1 MSFQIDENEK
11 DRVAQEVNKA
21 LSEEYFPVQSQDG
34 RYELDLDDVF
44 VDDSKDPVQ
53 DNPGFITEARTEG
66 KSYDLPLKGRF
77 QLYKDGDKVDEHEGK
92 IGPYYP
98 KVDNLGTRIIGGKHY
113 QNKYQVRRSP
123 GIYPF
128 KKNGQPR
135 VEFNSKQGSSF
146 NMVVDNEGDG
156 TPTFDLQF
164 TGQNRKSVDRG
175 AYTMMKMFGVD
186 ENEIEDIMGDTYKYN
201 SKNLN
206 VGQSEEDA
214 SELDLTNDAK
224 RIYDTIVPDHKKDE
238 NDIDKESAS
247 FDEIANYTKN
257 FLEENPA
264 FDSVVNQQTIGQDN
278 EFFSPEVVR
287 DSTEKLVQTFNGQ
300 HQPAHRFNEKFRTL
314 HSLPTQ
320 MRENIIKDP
329 VLRGQFTRK
338 VDNGI
343 DELAKQDP
351 DDPSVT
357 DALGNIKDNLK
368 KKIQRAYTSSDLSTT
383 TETNNILDI
392 DHRSREVTLKGKGG
406 IQSEHAI
413 QPETIE
419 LHPSRIGMTDIV
431 NTQKS
436 NPGVTVPIANGATVG
451 EDGDIERRLY
461 DREQGEVRSVNSAEV
476 DSGNVGFPDEFD
488 IEKDDDGNI
497 LNMEPKSD
505 EIMAGVGDDVKTTN
519 EEDVRYVV
527 PQMSDVFSDSTN
539 FVPFLNHNSGP
550 RTIMGAR
557 QMGQAV
563 SLEDPDTPA
572 VDTVDSEGQSFS
584 KKLGEKFVPK
594 SDVSGTVS
602 RVTKDA
608 IHVEDESGD
617 EKQHPIFNDMPLNR
631 GGYINHEPEVEEGD
645 EVSEGDVLAKN
656 NYTDEEGKLA
666 IGKNLRTAYMPFNGF
681 NYEDAMVMSESGAQ
695 KLSSNHMYEK
705 VMEVRENDRM
715 GLDAYDSYLSDR
727 GDELSN
733 EARQKLD
740 SSGMI
745 REGETVEQGDIL
757 MAGVGVADMR
767 NEPGK
772 NEQLSQIFENIGLDD
787 EDRSVYWDKPFKGE
801 VTKVKDTPKEKRVY
815 VKSKEPMKEGDKI
828 SARDGGKGIVSKIVP
843 DNKMPQT
850 EDGRVPDV
858 LVDPHGVPSR
868 ANPGQIFELAAGK
881 LAKKKGEPYE
891 VENFGSRKDWEEL
904 KKELDEEDVDVKED
918 LYDPQTGRKIPDVAM
933 GHKYQAK
940 LVHKLDKK
948 FAARGINEGYDMDRQ
963 PTGGASMDNLTVHS
977 MIGHNARANMAEMSN
992 LKGTKNDDYWTDLA
1006 TNQFT
1011 NRKAEVPYS
1020 FKKFQGMMES
1030 LGVNIERDSD
1040 DLLQVMPLT
1049 DEEIENQSSGAVQS
1063 AQAYETYRKPG
1074 SRGRNALDPFD
1085 KGLFDPNLIG
1095 ESGKNRNHIELPEPV
1110 PNPTFTK
1117 GIQQTIERGLPASLD
1132 ETPRIHKSDGRD
1144 RPVRDV
1150 AQKDIE
1156 DIYKGDA
1163 SIEVDG
1169 KKYDGG
1175 DGLKE
1180 VLSMVDTE
1188 KTEEVV
1194 REKAENYMEGG
1205 DFQEQTAGDYKTAL
1219 RYFTNLNDNDI
1230 NPEDAFINEKIPVM
1244 RAEYRQPLVTSD
1256 GEIHNQPVNK
1266 LYAATIKGAGALKQA
1281 KDNVLPEET
1290 IKKRREGLLHDIGAL
1305 YGGAGYEPRG
1315 DFKARSIMDQLA
1327 GGGASAGTQY
1337 YKSGDDDG
1345 KGPKTGYVQKKV
1357 MKKQQE
1363 PSGRST
1369 IVPSGLKKYETTD
1382 ALGVDEVGMPEEM
1395 AWKTFEPWV
1404 RKRLT
1409 RELGSAADAADQFEN
1424 RTTRARQAL
1433 EEESKRRPVML
1444 NRAPSWW
1451 PYNVTAHDPKII
1463 EEDEDKENTEKAIRI
1478 PNMVVAPYQGGDF
1491 DGDSVSLDTFVT
1503 LKIEGEIW
1511 QGRLRDLITGIVGD
1525 VPEENYRL
1533 KFEDVQT
1540 LNQDGK
1546 WIDVNEITIHHTDK
1560 DTYEVETRSGYK
1572 VRVTSDHSL
1581 MVDGEEVRP
1590 ENLDV
1595 EEDVLDNTW
1604 DCPPVDNSLNSIMGL
1619 PAGND
1624 AGFIIG
1630 MMAGDGGYDSK
1641 NGRFYFA
1648 VSQDDIL
1655 DRIKGAVE
1663 RTGMG
1668 HLSVGDYYEGGFE
1681 GGMGRT
1687 AIVNNASLS
1696 KKASDIVSGNSL
1708 TKAISGK
1715 VLNAGLETI
1724 KGVVE
1729 GYISADGSVESTRS
1743 GSYLVRTWSRS
1754 EDLRDGISTLLWALQ
1769 IPHSKRYRRHN
1780 GDDNYI
1786 ISIGR
1791 DGIERMN
1798 DISIDLPGQKG
1809 EAINEAIYEYEHNRT
1824 YAKRT
1829 MPSSFRVESVKQVE
1843 HEDVVVDM
1851 TTEDDHVFCVG
1862 PGIIVHNT
1870 MSLHVPAEDEAIAEA
1885 ESLKPSRN
1893 LRAPGSKKLMAHPD
1907 HSQLMGLHDLSLT
1920 SGDHP
1925 LAKGE
1930 GEAKEFQDVAS
1941 IDDLVEKY
1949 NKDEIPVHQK
1959 VKIRDS
1965 KGDRDV
1971 WTPGWA
1977 MIDRSVRAGSNDNF
1991 GAEDI
1996 LDKMQTDHP
2005 GTEGSLESTTFDDT
2019 TLNDK
2024 FMESLMRHHPDEYA
2038 DVAHQL
2044 SMAGAKHAT
2053 NMGFTTGFDDIKPED
2068 DLAQRYY
2075 DGAEEKV
2082 EEMAQQVA
2090 EENGRDEP
2098 NEADRKEAM
2107 VNVFMSPKYE
2117 LNGSEYKGAIQAME
2131 DEIES
2136 RPGHNSMTRMMQVGS
2151 RGSSGQIRQ
2160 LLGTVGLPKDV
2171 QKDFINEPIKSS
2183 LNRGLKG
2190 GEYFLEQH
2198 GTIKGLRDRAVE
2210 TSKPGY
2216 LGKQIIASS
2225 QHQIITEK
2233 DCGTENGVEIP
2244 LHNDDGQLNM
2254 EELNG
2259 RVPAGE
2265 KEPLSG
2271 ERLSAMEREGTD
2283 SVEVRS
2289 PLTCEA
2295 ERGICQKC
2303 YGMTANG
2310 NVPEIGDNVG
2320 VRSGQSL
2327 LEASTKMT
2335 LKSFHCLHRNM
2346 TVWIRD
2352 DNGEVRMPTIEQ
2364 LWNEQSTKIH
2374 EVNGQKERKP
2384 DGDLEVWGEDGWIKA
2399 QTIMRHPQEEN
2410 TEMTL
2415 TRTQEGAFII
2425 SQDNHPHMAKD
2436 NKYVCPKCGKAL
2448 KCKSCETK
2456 MDNWYCRDGCVTK
2469 VDVSN
2474 DEPYNK
2480 VEPQEMDDRTHRGKI
2495 VDKPEPSDAE
2505 PPVENG
2511 WLAGMFVAEGSVRH
2525 VKEHWKPT
2533 DTTNIHPRSVQW
2545 SQSKQNEQ
2553 LRSRLISAIENEHG
2567 KVHFAGDDGKSITL
2581 DSTETA
2587 KLYNDFFNR
2596 YSENKGAPDN
2606 FAGYD
2611 EEWLCGFVAGVLD
2624 GDGTIKETK
2633 GYKQINLNTTSPL
2646 LVQQMLVIGRILNVP
2661 VRFRLTTNRA
2671 LTRNQGY
2678 VLTVE
2683 LVSEA
2688 SKIIRRTN
2696 RFNHLET
2703 KEDRYP
2709 KSLHPDVIDYVRS
2722 VYTESTP
2729 TVYDIETE
2737 KGTLAV
2743 NNMWTHN
2750 STGEVD
2756 KTEPSFERFQELVQL
2771 KTPQIKAS
2779 IAKGNPGEKFEVK
2792 EVNDIEAQ
2800 GEQIGTEVK
2809 YESKDTGNVTSTQ
2822 INNQHDIRDKVQPGN
2837 EFESGERFT
2846 NTGNYDIEEL
2856 RSARGIKDAQDYLT
2870 NQLHNIFG
2878 EIGGINRRAAE
2889 TAVRSMSDFGT
2900 IVDPGASD
2908 YAPGQKV
2915 RVGKIRA
2922 FNEEQDSEED
2932 KVNMKPQLHSMN
2944 KVPQLGDN
2952 WLAKLNFE
2960 DLKKHIRSAGIEGQG
2975 AEIHGTSPVASY
2987 MYGAELDKGDE
2998 EWQY

>member
-1 MSFQIDENEK
+1 
-11 DRVAQEVNKA
+11 
-21 LSEEYFPVQSQDG
+21 
-34 RYELDLDDVF
+34 
-44 VDDSKDPVQ
+44 
-53 DNPGFITEARTEG
+53 
-66 KSYDLPLKGRF
+66 
-77 QLYKDGDKVDEHEGK
+77 
-92 IGPYYP
+92 
-98 KVDNLGTRIIGGKHY
+98 
-113 QNKYQVRRSP
+113 
-123 GIYPF
+123 
-128 KKNGQPR
+128 
-135 VEFNSKQGSSF
+135 
-146 NMVVDNEGDG
+146 
-156 TPTFDLQF
+156 
-164 TGQNRKSVDRG
+164 
-175 AYTMMKMFGVD
+175 
-186 ENEIEDIMGDTYKYN
+186 
-201 SKNLN
+201 
-206 VGQSEEDA
+206 
-214 SELDLTNDAK
+214 
-224 RIYDTIVPDHKKDE
+224 
-238 NDIDKESAS
+238 
-247 FDEIANYTKN
+247 
-257 FLEENPA
+257 
-264 FDSVVNQQTIGQDN
+264 
-278 EFFSPEVVR
+278 
-287 DSTEKLVQTFNGQ
+287 
-300 HQPAHRFNEKFRTL
+300 
-314 HSLPTQ
+314 
-320 MRENIIKDP
+320 
-329 VLRGQFTRK
+329 
-338 VDNGI
+338 
-343 DELAKQDP
+343 
-351 DDPSVT
+351 
-357 DALGNIKDNLK
+357 
-368 KKIQRAYTSSDLSTT
+368 
-383 TETNNILDI
+383 
-392 DHRSREVTLKGKGG
+392 
-406 IQSEHAI
+406 
-413 QPETIE
+413 
-419 LHPSRIGMTDIV
+419 
-431 NTQKS
+431 
-436 NPGVTVPIANGATVG
+436 
-451 EDGDIERRLY
+451 
-461 DREQGEVRSVNSAEV
+461 
-476 DSGNVGFPDEFD
+476 
-488 IEKDDDGNI
+488 
-497 LNMEPKSD
+497 
-505 EIMAGVGDDVKTTN
+505 
-519 EEDVRYVV
+519 
-527 PQMSDVFSDSTN
+527 MSDVFSDSTN

-608 IHVEDESGD
+608 IHVEDEDGN
-617 EKQHPIFNDMPLNR
+617 EQQHPIFNNMPLNR
-631 GGYINHEPEVEEGD
+631 GGYVNHEPEVEEGD

-733 EARQKLD
+733 RSRQKLD
-740 SSGMI
+740 SNGMI

-904 KKELDEEDVDVKED
+904 KEELDEEDVDVKED

-1382 ALGVDEVGMPEEM
+1382 ALGIDEVGMPEEM

-1409 RELGSAADAADQFEN
+1409 RELGSAADAAEQFEN

-1463 EEDEDKENTEKAIRI
+1463 EEDEDTENTEKAIRI

-1491 DGDSVSLDTFVT
+1491 DGDSVSLNTSVM
-1503 LKIEGEIW
+1503 LRINGEIW
-1511 QGRLRDLITGIVGD
+1511 KGQIKKLITESVGTIPSEDYIISFGSD
-1525 VPEENYRL
+1525 VE
-1533 KFEDVQT
+1533 T
-1540 LNQDGK
+1540 LNSNGSWEQ
-1546 WIDVNEITIHHTDK
+1546 VSELTIHQTEK
-1560 DTYEVETRSGYK
+1560 PTYEVETRGGYK
-1572 VRVTSDHSL
+1572 IRVTSDHSM
-1581 MVDGEEVRP
+1581 MVGGEEIKP
-1590 ENLDV
+1590 QNLT
-1595 EEDVLDNTW
+1595 EGEDVLDNVHE
-1604 DCPPVDNSLNSIMGL
+1604 PVFGSDREAENRLSL
-1619 PAGND
+1619 PANEE
-1624 AGFIIG
+1624 A
-1630 MMAGDGGYDSK
+1630 YTV
-1641 NGRFYFA
+1641 R
-1648 VSQDDIL
+1648 
-1655 DRIKGAVE
+1655 
-1663 RTGMG
+1663 
-1668 HLSVGDYYEGGFE
+1668 SVNQ
-1681 GGMGRT
+1681 
-1687 AIVNNASLS
+1687 V
-1696 KKASDIVSGNSL
+1696 K
-1708 TKAISGK
+1708 
-1715 VLNAGLETI
+1715 
-1724 KGVVE
+1724 
-1729 GYISADGSVESTRS
+1729 
-1743 GSYLVRTWSRS
+1743 
-1754 EDLRDGISTLLWALQ
+1754 Q
-1769 IPHSKRYRRHN
+1769 
-1780 GDDNYI
+1780 
-1786 ISIGR
+1786 
-1791 DGIERMN
+1791 
-1798 DISIDLPGQKG
+1798 
-1809 EAINEAIYEYEHNRT
+1809 
-1824 YAKRT
+1824 
-1829 MPSSFRVESVKQVE
+1829 ESVVA
-1843 HEDVVVDM
+1843 DM
-1851 TTEDDHVFCVG
+1851 TVENNHVFCVG

-1925 LAKGE
+1925 LAKGK
-1930 GEAKEFQDVAS
+1930 GEPKEFQDVAS

-1965 KGDRDV
+1965 KGDKDV

-1991 GAEDI
+1991 GVEDI
-1996 LDKMQTDHP
+1996 LDKMKTDHP
-2005 GTEGSLESTTFDDT
+2005 GSEGSLESTTFDDT

-2082 EEMAQQVA
+2082 REMAQQVA
-2090 EENGRDEP
+2090 EEDGRDEP
-2098 NEADRKEAM
+2098 NEADKKEAM

-2265 KEPLSG
+2265 KDPLSG
-2271 ERLSAMEREGTD
+2271 ERLSAMERENVN

-2295 ERGICQKC
+2295 ERGICQRC

-2335 LKSFHCLHRNM
+2335 LKSFH
-2346 TVWIRD
+2346 
-2352 DNGEVRMPTIEQ
+2352 
-2364 LWNEQSTKIH
+2364 
-2374 EVNGQKERKP
+2374 
-2384 DGDLEVWGEDGWIKA
+2384 
-2399 QTIMRHPQEEN
+2399 
-2410 TEMTL
+2410 
-2415 TRTQEGAFII
+2415 
-2425 SQDNHPHMAKD
+2425 
-2436 NKYVCPKCGKAL
+2436 
-2448 KCKSCETK
+2448 
-2456 MDNWYCRDGCVTK
+2456 
-2469 VDVSN
+2469 
-2474 DEPYNK
+2474 
-2480 VEPQEMDDRTHRGKI
+2480 
-2495 VDKPEPSDAE
+2495 
-2505 PPVENG
+2505 
-2511 WLAGMFVAEGSVRH
+2511 
-2525 VKEHWKPT
+2525 
-2533 DTTNIHPRSVQW
+2533 
-2545 SQSKQNEQ
+2545 
-2553 LRSRLISAIENEHG
+2553 
-2567 KVHFAGDDGKSITL
+2567 
-2581 DSTETA
+2581 
-2587 KLYNDFFNR
+2587 
-2596 YSENKGAPDN
+2596 
-2606 FAGYD
+2606 
-2611 EEWLCGFVAGVLD
+2611 
-2624 GDGTIKETK
+2624 
-2633 GYKQINLNTTSPL
+2633 
-2646 LVQQMLVIGRILNVP
+2646 
-2661 VRFRLTTNRA
+2661 
-2671 LTRNQGY
+2671 
-2678 VLTVE
+2678 
-2683 LVSEA
+2683 
-2688 SKIIRRTN
+2688 
-2696 RFNHLET
+2696 
-2703 KEDRYP
+2703 
-2709 KSLHPDVIDYVRS
+2709 
-2722 VYTESTP
+2722 
-2729 TVYDIETE
+2729 
-2737 KGTLAV
+2737 
-2743 NNMWTHN
+2743 

-2792 EVNDIEAQ
+2792 EVNDIKAQ

-2922 FNEEQDSEED
+2922 FNEEQDNEED
-2932 KVNMKPQLHSMN
+2932 KINMKPQLHSMN